1 MEIEVKLYG
10 VLRRHRPADKA
21 GAPHHPFVFTC
32 EPGETAQSVLLRL
45 GIDDHQVAAAA
56 INQQNV
62 SLDTPLQPGD
72 HLAFFPP
79 SAGGTALFTIED

>member
-10 VLRRHRPADKA
+10 VLRRHRPVDKA
-21 GAPHHPFVFTC
+21 GALHHPFAFGC
-32 EPGETAQSVLLRL
+32 EPGETAQSVLIRL
-45 GIDDHQVAAAA
+45 GIDDGAVAAAA

-62 SLDTPLQPGD
+62 PLDIPLQPGD

-79 SAGGTALFTIED
+79 SAGG

>member
-10 VLRRHRPADKA
+10 VLRRHRPVDKA
-21 GAPHHPFVFTC
+21 GALHHPFVFGC
-32 EPGETAQSVLLRL
+32 EPGETAQSVLIRL
-45 GIDDHQVAAAA
+45 GIDDGAVAAAA

-62 SLDTPLQPGD
+62 PLDTPLQPGD

-79 SAGGTALFTIED
+79 SAGG